1 MCCSTDVGILTTK
14 SGGTARNYHFGECVN
29 AAVDRLD
36 IGTSDSSYTR
46 MTEALRS
53 LHDDPEMQDVVSTP
67 RQEIAL
73 NGTHLRDVILS
84 GFDAFSPHDFLE
96 VTDVNAR
103 TIDQPAKPSST
114 PGFFVHHYDMM
125 SWAFRYNRDNPL
137 KKAGDPEI
145 LLNSSQIRAIAQ
157 MLSERISVVQGVST
171 SLSFSGFHSY
181 ATSILASRNRK
192 DADNRR
198 SGPITQEALQSASP
212 DPGLHLYQ
220 RRCGQSGRGSCE
232 GWTATTSY
240 LSRWQ
245 SERDSSTVLA

>member
-1 MCCSTDVGILTTK
+1 MT
-14 SGGTARNYHFGECVN
+14 RNYHFGECVN
-29 AAVDRLD
+29 ATVDRLD

-125 SWAFRYNRDNPL
+125 SWAFRYNRDKPL
-137 KKAGDPEI
+137 IRAGDPKI

-171 SLSFSGFHSY
+171 SLVFGFPFLCHLDS
-181 ATSILASRNRK
+181 SLQEPE
-192 DADNRR
+192 RR
-198 SGPITQEALQSASP
+198 
-212 DPGLHLYQ
+212 
-220 RRCGQSGRGSCE
+220 GQSSKQSDYSRSTSKCITRSWSAPIPTPL
-232 GWTATTSY
+232 WTIW
-240 LSRWQ
+240 SR
-245 SERDSSTVLA
+245 VL